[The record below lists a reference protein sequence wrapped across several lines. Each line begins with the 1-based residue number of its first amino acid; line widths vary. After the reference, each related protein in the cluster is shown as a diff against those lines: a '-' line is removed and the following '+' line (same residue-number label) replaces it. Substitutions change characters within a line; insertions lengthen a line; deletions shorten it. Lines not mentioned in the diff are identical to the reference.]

1 MNSLFGRNQ
10 ASKLRRGER
19 YIRPLYNPLPLGYS
33 INTPGLKISQITVQL
48 EMCLL
53 HTDNFR

>member
-1 MNSLFGRNQ
+1 MNSLFGGNQ

-19 YIRPLYNPLPLGYS
+19 YIRTLYNPLPLRYS

-48 EMCLL
+48 EMC
-53 HTDNFR
+53 